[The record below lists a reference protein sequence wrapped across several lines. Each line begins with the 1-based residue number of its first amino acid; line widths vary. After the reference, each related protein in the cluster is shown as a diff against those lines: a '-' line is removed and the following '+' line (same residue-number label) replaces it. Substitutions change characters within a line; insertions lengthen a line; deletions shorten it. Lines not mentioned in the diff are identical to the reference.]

1 MASALDG
8 LSVEQVEQ
16 LIERTIDRR
25 LEVWLGQVLDTL
37 TDLGEDK
44 EAELRPEF
52 AEALQRSL
60 AQARGGEGTDLGTFR
75 ERIGR

>member
-1 MASALDG
+1 MANTLKE

-25 LEVWLGQVLDTL
+25 LEVWLEQLLDTL
-37 TDLGEDK
+37 SDLGEEK

-60 AQARGGEGTDLGTFR
+60 AQAHAGQGFS
-75 ERIGR
+75 